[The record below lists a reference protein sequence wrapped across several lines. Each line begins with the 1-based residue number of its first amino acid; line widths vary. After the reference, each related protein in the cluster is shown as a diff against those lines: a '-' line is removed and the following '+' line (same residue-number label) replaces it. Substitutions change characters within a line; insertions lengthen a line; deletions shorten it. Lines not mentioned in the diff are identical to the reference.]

1 MGEWGGEA
9 RGRGHASLRPG
20 HGGCFRACVAC
31 VVVEVACVGVTCVC
45 VACVGRRGE
54 WKGVLRDTR
63 SKGDGGKDVKGAAPD
78 SFKLDLFL
86 RRGRGCPGSL
96 GNWAES

>member
-1 MGEWGGEA
+1 M
-9 RGRGHASLRPG
+9 
-20 HGGCFRACVAC
+20 
-31 VVVEVACVGVTCVC
+31 VEVACGGDVYV
-45 VACVGRRGE
+45 RRKGE
-54 WKGVLRDTR
+54 WKGVLRDTG
-63 SKGDGGKDVKGAAPD
+63 SAGDGGKDVKGAAPD